1 MTFDESHSLLVR
13 GIAAA
18 KANSRGEARYFLDR
32 ALKAGLSLEDRVQA
46 WRYLAHLSDDPVEK
60 RSYLEQILA
69 ADPTDGT
76 AQRDLAILSG
86 DLDPKDIIDPERPTT
101 PSESHGRAKGARF
114 VCSQCGSSR
123 VFFTPHGHVL
133 ECEHCHH
140 TQQVDGSAHGA
151 QAGERDFV
159 ATMWTARGH
168 RTAQAMPSFGCNACG
183 ATFLVAAGQVSLTCP
198 YCASVHTIER
208 VSTRE
213 LLGPEAVIPFAFGE
227 GDAAQRL
234 ETWTREQ
241 AIDVTI
247 ESARGVY
254 LPVWVLN
261 FVGEI
266 SWTGRGRD
274 DETYGSE
281 GNERI
286 SGTHTIMG
294 QRVRV
299 AGASHVPGPVT
310 AILDEFDLAGLQ
322 PYDPRLLAAWPTAG
336 YDISLEEAAVMGR
349 SQAITALRPEV
360 LEDIGARIR
369 DVALDFSRMAVD
381 SFTLAL
387 MPIWIAEM
395 SHGGSRFTAL
405 INGQSGTVCAE
416 IPRAGLSGWMERLL
430 S

>member
-1 MTFDESHSLLVR
+1 LPPPRRTAAGKRCTFWTGRSRRTCRSKTESKP
-13 GIAAA
+13 G
-18 KANSRGEARYFLDR
+18 
-32 ALKAGLSLEDRVQA
+32 
-46 WRYLAHLSDDPVEK
+46 YLAHLSDDPVKK
-60 RSYLEQILA
+60 RSFLEQILA
-69 ADPTDGT
+69 ADPADGT
-76 AQRDLAILSG
+76 ARRDLAILSG
-86 DLDPKDIIDPERPTT
+86 DLDPRDIIDTERPTP
-101 PSESHGRAKGARF
+101 PSESHGRAKGARL

-123 VFFTPHGHVL
+123 VFFTPSGHVL

-140 TQQVDGSAHGA
+140 TQPVDGSAHGA
-151 QAGERDFV
+151 QVGERDFV

-168 RTAQAMPSFGCNACG
+168 RTPQPMPSFGCDSCG
-183 ATFLVAAGQVSLTCP
+183 ASFLVAAGQVSLTCP
-198 YCASVHTIER
+198 YCASVYTIEQ

-234 ETWTREQ
+234 ETWRRDQ

-247 ESARGVY
+247 EPARGVY
-254 LPVWVLN
+254 LPLWVLN

-266 SWTGRGRD
+266 VWTGRGRD
-274 DETYGSE
+274 DETLGSDV
-281 GNERI
+281 NERI
-286 SGTHTIMG
+286 SGTHTIIG

-299 AGASHVPGPVT
+299 AGACHVPGPVV
-310 AILDEFDLAGLQ
+310 AILDEFDLTGLQ
-322 PYDPRLLAAWPTAG
+322 PYDPRLLAAWPAAA

-349 SQAITALRPEV
+349 SRAITALRPEV
-360 LEDIGARIR
+360 LEGIGARIR

-395 SHGGSRFTAL
+395 RHGGSRFTAL
-405 INGQSGTVCAE
+405 VNGQSGTVGAE
-416 IPRAGLSGWMERLL
+416 IPRAGLSGWIERLL